1 MADPKIELRIIL
13 PHKTVFDDVC
23 DHVIVPGKDGDF
35 GVSAG
40 HTPFMTV
47 IRPGILDIYNGENIT
62 KYALHDGF
70 VSVENSK
77 VTIVCETIEKADE
90 IDRERAEAAK
100 KRAEKRIKDKQ
111 KDTDFR
117 RAEIALKKALIRL
130 DL

>member
-1 MADPKIELRIIL
+1 MADPIIELRVIL
-13 PHKTVFDDVC
+13 PHKSVFDGTC
-23 DHVIVPGKDGDF
+23 DHVIIPGIDGDF

-47 IRPGILDIYNGENIT
+47 IRPGIMEIFTGEDVT

-100 KRAEKRIKDKQ
+100 KRAEKRIREKLE
-111 KDTDFR
+111 DTDFR

-130 DL
+130 EI